1 MSSYL
6 ETPGKQSNIR
16 QPYDCLQMSWK
27 ILTSTIYMCNSDES
41 LLVPICVEKKKERR
55 YNSFMKGV
63 YTYRTSAVVES
74 DCFVSDSGLETG
86 FLRHQVDSNRPQVFP
101 PLLYYILWLAG
112 Q

>member
-1 MSSYL
+1 MKSARYSELCYNQ
-6 ETPGKQSNIR
+6 GCNI
-16 QPYDCLQMSWK
+16 
-27 ILTSTIYMCNSDES
+27 ITES
-41 LLVPICVEKKKERR
+41 GEGIGD
-55 YNSFMKGV
+55 YI

-86 FLRHQVDSNRPQVFP
+86 FLHHQVDSNRPQVFR